1 MRPKKVVTDVQLLLT
16 NVHLP
21 NKYMQVHIHIYVQQY
36 IPVHCTLMFQIPVF
50 LLILSIFVALYIA
63 TNSLLS
69 ATADIKFGMYSV
81 NPSR

>member
-1 MRPKKVVTDVQLLLT
+1 MYMYMH
-16 NVHLP
+16 VH
-21 NKYMQVHIHIYVQQY
+21 VHAQQY
-36 IPVHCTLMFQIPVF
+36 ILVHCTLMFQIPVF